1 MTQTHAPLAEALLE
15 AHVKHELAALKGT
28 RLKRFVEKELDALL
42 DHAGRVTLNRLS
54 SPEQVMGVI
63 RRVVVN
69 MELDAGVPELAAEMA
84 TRVLNAEAQ
93 SRTRLGDIISREQV
107 AGFLEQALTLRHQ
120 RERVI
125 GEIMAHPVYQELV
138 SNLVYHGL
146 VNYLYEDNLIARSVP
161 GVGSMMKFGKRMANK
176 AVPGLDETFERRVK
190 AWLADSLPGLIRR
203 SEQFLNQALS
213 DDELRDTIMA
223 AWVALEDRTL
233 ADLQDGLGDLE
244 LQEFVVLGYEF
255 WLAFRKTGY
264 FEACAETV
272 VRHLFERYGAQ
283 PVQTL
288 LRDLGVTR
296 DLIWAEIDA
305 YGFPLMDVLREEGY
319 LEALVRRRLA
329 SFYRS
334 AAARNLLSGA
344 AGAPESGG

>member
-42 DHAGRVTLNRLS
+42 DHAGRVTLSRLS

-146 VNYLYEDNLIARSVP
+146 VNYLYEDNLIAKTFVFQFVNSYISFFYIAYFKPYRLPLFGDAALLDTNTRHMCTIHAHLLLMLRNATAPSADMTTWLRCVATSRSCILRSVWC
-161 GVGSMMKFGKRMANK
+161 VAVAANK
-176 AVPGLDETFERRVK
+176 ASCGCDAASSNIK
-190 AWLADSLPGLIRR
+190 AHGPRQR
-203 SEQFLNQALS
+203 
-213 DDELRDTIMA
+213 
-223 AWVALEDRTL
+223 
-233 ADLQDGLGDLE
+233 
-244 LQEFVVLGYEF
+244 
-255 WLAFRKTGY
+255 
-264 FEACAETV
+264 
-272 VRHLFERYGAQ
+272 
-283 PVQTL
+283 P
-288 LRDLGVTR
+288 
-296 DLIWAEIDA
+296 
-305 YGFPLMDVLREEGY
+305 
-319 LEALVRRRLA
+319 
-329 SFYRS
+329 
-334 AAARNLLSGA
+334 
-344 AGAPESGG
+344 